1 MTFYKFVKALLSIIL
16 RLLFRIEV
24 IGLKNIPKVGKV
36 IVCANHISLIDP
48 VIIGIT
54 LPRKVN
60 FMAKKELFK
69 NKLLKVT
76 LLKLGAF
83 PVDREGNSLSAIK
96 SSLNILKKGEVLG
109 LFPEGTRVKEVN
121 IENAK
126 PGISMISIKGKAPV
140 IPICIDTNYKLFS
153 KIQIRIGEPIEFSEY
168 YDKKLTTEDYSKFS
182 KKVMD
187 IIYNL

>member
-1 MTFYKFVKALLSIIL
+1 MTFYKFVKALLSITL
-16 RLLFRIEV
+16 RLFFKIEV
-24 IGLKNIPKVGKV
+24 IGLENIPKVGKA
-36 IVCANHISLIDP
+36 IVCANHMSLIDP
-48 VIIGIT
+48 IIIGIT

-69 NKLLKVT
+69 NKLLKVI

-83 PVDREGNSLSAIK
+83 PVDRGGNSLSAIK

-140 IPICIDTNYKLFS
+140 IPICIDTKYKLFS
-153 KIQIRIGEPIEFSEY
+153 RIQIRIGEPIQFSEY
-168 YDKKLTTEDYSKFS
+168 YDKKLTTEDYSSFS

>member
-1 MTFYKFVKALLSIIL
+1 VKALLSITL
-16 RLLFRIEV
+16 RLFFKIEV
-24 IGLKNIPKVGKV
+24 IGLENIPKVGKA
-36 IVCANHISLIDP
+36 IVCANHMSLIDP
-48 VIIGIT
+48 IIIGIT

-69 NKLLKVT
+69 NKLLKVI

-83 PVDREGNSLSAIK
+83 PVDRGGNSLSAIK

-140 IPICIDTNYKLFS
+140 IPICIDTKYKLFS
-153 KIQIRIGEPIEFSEY
+153 RIQIRIGEPIQFSEY
-168 YDKKLTTEDYSKFS
+168 YDKKLTTEDYSSFS